1 MKSVEGQLNL
11 RQSSG
16 LMPSEVEALKIIKRG
31 TVEIIPEAE
40 LVKKLKTGKP
50 LKIKWG
56 ADPSAPDIHIGHT
69 VVLNK
74 LRQFQDLGH
83 QVIFL
88 IGDFTAMIG
97 DPSGKSET
105 RKQMSREQVKE
116 NAKTYQK
123 QVFKVLDK
131 KKTKVVY
138 NSQWLEKMD
147 LMDVFKLSAQY
158 TVARMLERKD
168 FKERFKNEV
177 DISVLEFMYPLLQG
191 YDSVHLKSDVE
202 IGGTDQK
209 FNLLMGRTLQQRY
222 GQEQQVV
229 LTLPLLEGTDGV
241 QKMSKSLN
249 NYIGITEPAK
259 EIFGKVM
266 SISDKLMHRYYE
278 LLTDVD
284 LTEVKAMHP
293 KEAKKRL
300 ASILV
305 ARFYDEPAA
314 QAAEKEFES
323 VFKQGNVPKD
333 IPLKKLSATAMSA
346 VELLAVSGLATSKS
360 EAKRVIKQG
369 GFKIDGQTVSDENQ
383 MINLSSAKL
392 LQKGK
397 RGFLKV
403 IGK

>member
-1 MKSVEGQLNL
+1 MQMKSVEEQ
-11 RQSSG
+11 
-16 LMPSEVEALKIIKRG
+16 LKIIKRG
-31 TVEIIPEAE
+31 LVEIIPEAE

-50 LKIKWG
+50 LKVKWG

-74 LRQFQDLGH
+74 LRQLQELGH
-83 QVIFL
+83 QIIFL

-105 RKQMSREQVKE
+105 RKQMSREEVEE

-138 NSQWLEKMD
+138 NSHWLKKMD

-168 FKERFKNEV
+168 FKERFRNEV

-191 YDSVHLKSDVE
+191 YDSVHLRSDIE

-222 GQEQQVV
+222 GQAPQVV

-266 SISDKLMHRYYE
+266 SISDKLMYRYYE
-278 LLTDVD
+278 LLSDID
-284 LTEVKAMHP
+284 LSQVKAMHP
-293 KEAKKRL
+293 KEAKKVL
-300 ASILV
+300 AGIIV
-305 ARFYDEPAA
+305 ARFYDRATA

-323 VFKQGNVPKD
+323 IFSQGNQPKD
-333 IPLKKLSATAMSA
+333 IPSKKLGKSK
-346 VELLAVSGLATSKS
+346 VSIIEALTSTGMVASNS
-360 EAKRVIKQG
+360 EAKRAIKQG
-369 GFKIDGQTVSDENQ
+369 GVKVEGKILLDENAV
-383 MINLSSAKL
+383 IDITTPII

-397 RGFLKV
+397 RLFVKV
-403 IGK
+403 SKQ